1 MMHKRLLIL
10 LATSGLFL
18 ISACN
23 QDTNSPEVQIR
34 NMVSAMET
42 AVEQRS
48 LDSVKGLVDSEY
60 KDEWNGDRR
69 AALRALMFYFQ
80 GHQSI
85 HLLTRIS
92 DIQLSDDASRAS
104 VTVYVGMTGDPVEQ
118 SESLIDLNADL
129 YRFDIEL
136 VADDNDWL
144 VTSAKWQRARL
155 ENFEF

>member
-1 MMHKRLLIL
+1 
-10 LATSGLFL
+10 
-18 ISACN
+18 
-23 QDTNSPEVQIR
+23 
-34 NMVSAMET
+34 MET

-48 LDSVKGLVDSEY
+48 LDSVKELVDSEY
-60 KDEWNGDRR
+60 KDEWNGNRR

-92 DIQLSDDASRAS
+92 GISLSDDEKSAS

-136 VADDNDWL
+136 IANGADWMMS
-144 VTSAKWQRARL
+144 SARWQRARL
-155 ENFEF
+155 EDFGL

>member
-1 MMHKRLLIL
+1 
-10 LATSGLFL
+10 
-18 ISACN
+18 
-23 QDTNSPEVQIR
+23 
-34 NMVSAMET
+34 MVSAMEA

-48 LDSVKGLVDSEY
+48 LDSVKDLVDSEY
-60 KDEWNGDRR
+60 SDEWNSSRR

-85 HLLTRIS
+85 HLLTRIN
-92 DIQLSDDASRAS
+92 DIKLNDDASAAR
-104 VTVYVGMTGDPVEQ
+104 VIVYVGMAGNPVEK

-136 VADDNDWL
+136 KADGNDWL
-144 VTSAKWQRARL
+144 VSSARWQRARS